1 MTKISMVI
9 LIAILIVPSFASAS
23 GWSGWLSVQRI
34 DLHPDWKVRV
44 VFNNVIHSDCPGVT
58 TAEWGSSSDVE
69 FMNRVTSSMLAAKA
83 SGQEIMLWVSSC
95 SDGIAQVNQTRI
107 Q

>member
-1 MTKISMVI
+1 MAKISKVI
-9 LIAILIVPSFASAS
+9 LIAILIIPSFASAS

-44 VFNNVIHSDCPGVT
+44 VFNNVIHSDCPGVIM
-58 TAEWGSSSDVE
+58 AEWAASSDVE
-69 FMNRVTSSMLAAKA
+69 FMNRVTSSMLAANV
-83 SGQEIMLWVSSC
+83 SGQEVMLWVSSC
-95 SDGIAQVNQTRI
+95 SGGIAQVNQTRI